1 VSAELTAISRKQA
14 WILAGVVLAG
24 FLLRLHVVLGSTYH
38 WDEEREWIPFA
49 RDISLE
55 PGNVNLPIRAISHP
69 ILPAYLIRLGSL
81 LGGDNPFGYRLMSA
95 LAGALTVLVIAA
107 VALSWRGFAAAFWA
121 ASLLA
126 FNEYHIYV
134 SSLAIDKPFQL
145 FFAAL
150 AVAGFSRFLQTE
162 NVRALYFAGLMTGV
176 AFLCK
181 ETTGLLLPGFLAAML
196 LSGRH
201 RVWFRRAAPYVAVLI
216 FVVVISPDLVINFL
230 MRDDLEFSYSD
241 HLQRAAGPGFTRHHL
256 LFFLRGAI
264 QTVYGFMG
272 QSLSDLAP
280 EYASMNSLLGTILL
294 GVASIMAVRIALSR
308 DVRQDATSLY
318 LTIAFWAV
326 FGFFLFVEV
335 STEGAIQHLIYV
347 AWFWSDLTLIPG
359 CILAGAFL
367 VGLMDKWRPVGYSIA
382 GLAVALA
389 IADAVFTRVGTPKGP
404 VVAFAPEYILPP
416 DGRRVSARGS
426 INYCA
431 ICEKN
436 MSARIVGVELRHP
449 DGATE
454 EALGAGYARIDR
466 DSESGLGLVLLAR
479 DGDPAE
485 NPDER
490 WNESMWYDITLEL
503 TDSAGST
510 YLVEDRV
517 FSSLI
522 PSEFNPPFWS
532 VPKEQELRR

>member
-1 VSAELTAISRKQA
+1 M
-14 WILAGVVLAG
+14 LAGIVLAG
-24 FLLRLHVVLGSTYH
+24 FLLRLNVVLGSTYH

-69 ILPAYLIRLGSL
+69 ILPAYLIRLGSVV
-81 LGGDNPFGYRLMSA
+81 GGDNPFGYRLMSA

-107 VALSWRGFAAAFWA
+107 VALSWRGFVVAFWA

-150 AVAGFSRFLQTE
+150 AIAGFSRFLQTE

-196 LSGRH
+196 LSARH
-201 RVWFRRAAPYVAVLI
+201 RVWFWRAAPYVAVLI
-216 FVVVISPDLVINFL
+216 FVAVISPDLVINFL

-241 HLQRAAGPGFTRHHL
+241 HLQRAAGLGFTRHHL

-264 QTVYGFMG
+264 QAVYAFLG

-294 GVASIMAVRIALSR
+294 GVASIMAARLVLNRE
-308 DVRQDATSLY
+308 VRQDATSLY

-326 FGFFLFVEV
+326 FGFFLFIEV
-335 STEGAIQHLIYV
+335 STEGAIQHLTYV

-367 VGLMDKWRPVGYSIA
+367 SGLIGKWRTVGYSIA
-382 GLAVALA
+382 GLAVAVA

-404 VVAFAPEYILPP
+404 VAAFDPEYILPP

-454 EALGAGYARIDR
+454 EALGTDYARIDG
-466 DSESGLGLVLLAR
+466 DSDSGLGLVLLAR

-490 WNESMWYDITLEL
+490 WDESMWYDITLEL

-510 YLVEDRV
+510 YLVEERV

-532 VPKEQELRR
+532 VPKERELRR

>member
-1 VSAELTAISRKQA
+1 MSAELPAITRKQA

-69 ILPAYLIRLGSL
+69 ILPAYLIWAGSL
-81 LGGDNPFGYRLMSA
+81 IGGDNPFGYRLMSL
-95 LAGALTVLVIAA
+95 LAGSLTILVLAA
-107 VALSWRGFAAAFWA
+107 TALSWRGFMAAFWA

-145 FFAAL
+145 LFAAL
-150 AVAGFSRFLQTE
+150 AIAGFSRFLQTE
-162 NVRALYFAGLMTGV
+162 NVRALYFAGAMTGV

-196 LSGRH
+196 VSARH
-201 RVWFRRAAPYVAVLI
+201 RLWFLRAAPYVAVLI
-216 FVVVISPDLVINFL
+216 FVAVISPDLVVNFL
-230 MRDDLEFSYSD
+230 MKDDLEFSYSD
-241 HLQRAAGPGFTRHHL
+241 HLQRAAGLGFTRHHL

-264 QTVYGFMG
+264 STVYGFMG

-280 EYASMNSLLGTILL
+280 EYASMNSLLGLILL
-294 GVASIMAVRIALSR
+294 GVASVMAARFVLSR
-308 DVRQDATSLY
+308 GLRLDATSSY
-318 LTIAFWAV
+318 LTIAFWFV
-326 FGFFLFVEV
+326 FGFFLFIEV
-335 STEGAIQHLIYV
+335 STEGAIQHLTYV

-359 CILAGAFL
+359 CLLAGAFL
-367 VGLMDKWRPVGYSIA
+367 VEMVGKRRTVGYSIA
-382 GLAVALA
+382 GLAAIVA
-389 IADAVFTRVGTPKGP
+389 IVGAVVTRVGTPNDP

-416 DGRRVSARGS
+416 NGQRVSARGS
-426 INYCA
+426 MNYCVL
-431 ICEKN
+431 CEKN
-436 MSARIVGVELRHP
+436 MSARIVDVTLRHP

-454 EALGAGYARIDR
+454 QVLGTDYAQIDH
-466 DSESGLGLVLLAR
+466 DSGVDLGLTLLAR

-485 NPDER
+485 NPDEK

-510 YLVEDRV
+510 YLIEDRV

-532 VPKEQELRR
+532 VPRDQELSR